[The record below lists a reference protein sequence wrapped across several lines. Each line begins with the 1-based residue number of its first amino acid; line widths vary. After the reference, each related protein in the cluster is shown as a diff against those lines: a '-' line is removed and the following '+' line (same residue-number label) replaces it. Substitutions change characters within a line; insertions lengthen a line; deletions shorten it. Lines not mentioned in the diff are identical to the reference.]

1 MSKKA
6 SKNSNPLT
14 IQETIQAKTHL
25 SKSII
30 NSISD
35 EGLQKI
41 NEMLEQGV
49 PGSFVADLVEVS
61 IKKSQEV
68 EMNVIKAKI
77 EEEINEKRFNEEIVK
92 KGNKFIYNKFVLI
105 DDSKYSIESKE
116 FTSERQCVTWLRL
129 KRIKIKF

>member
-1 MSKKA
+1 MSKNA

-14 IQETIQAKTHL
+14 IEETIQAKTHL
-25 SKSII
+25 SKNTI

-35 EGLQKI
+35 VGLHQI

-49 PGSFVADLVEVS
+49 PGSFVADLLEAS

-77 EEEINEKRFNEEIVK
+77 EAEINEKRFNEEIVEQ
-92 KGNKFIYNKFVLI
+92 GNKFVYHKFVLI
-105 DDSKYSIESKE
+105 DDSKYSIESRE
-116 FTSERQCVTWLRL
+116 FTSKRQCVRWLRL
-129 KRIKIKF
+129 KRINIKV

>member
-1 MSKKA
+1 MSKNA
-6 SKNSNPLT
+6 SKNPLT

-25 SKSII
+25 SKTII
-30 NSISD
+30 DSISD

-49 PGSFVADLVEVS
+49 PGSFVADLVEAS

-68 EMNVIKAKI
+68 EMNVIKDKI
-77 EEEINEKRFNEEIVK
+77 EAEINEKRFNEEIVEQ
-92 KGNKFIYNKFVLI
+92 GNKLIYHKFVLI

-116 FTSERQCVTWLRL
+116 FTSKRQCVTWLRL
-129 KRIKIKF
+129 KRIHIKI

>member
-1 MSKKA
+1 MSKNK
-6 SKNSNPLT
+6 SKNSSS

-25 SKSII
+25 SKNTI

-35 EGLQKI
+35 EGLNHMI
-41 NEMLEQGV
+41 EMLEQGV
-49 PGSFVADLVEVS
+49 PGTFVANLVEAS

-77 EEEINEKRFNEEIVK
+77 EEEIKEKRFNEEIIK
-92 KGNKFIYNKFVLI
+92 KGNKFIYHKFVLI

>member
-1 MSKKA
+1 MSKKV
-6 SKNSNPLT
+6 SNNPLT

-25 SKSII
+25 SKNSI
-30 NSISD
+30 NNISD
-35 EGLQKI
+35 EGLQQI

-49 PGSFVADLVEVS
+49 PGSFVADLVEGY

-77 EEEINEKRFNEEIVK
+77 EEEIKEKRFNEEIVE
-92 KGNKFIYNKFVLI
+92 KGNKFVYHKFVLI

-116 FTSERQCVTWLRL
+116 FKSKRQCSTWLRL
-129 KRIKIKF
+129 KRIHIKV